1 MRSAICSTFAP
12 PAEWGLS
19 RHTHPAVVQAIFAL
33 SNDERGPEAI
43 WEMPTVNEW
52 QKVADLVAEYVDDGD
67 FVLDSGR
74 LALQHIAAVSQTDDG
89 KKLSAVGLKRV
100 AAIKALRLPHGSQRH
115 LCTLHQNPPL
125 RGAKRYALVI

>member
-1 MRSAICSTFAP
+1 MRSAICSKFAP
-12 PAEWGLS
+12 PAEWGLR

-74 LALQHIAAVSQTDDG
+74 FAWDSFASFR
-89 KKLSAVGLKRV
+89 SA
-100 AAIKALRLPHGSQRH
+100 PTRH
-115 LCTLHQNPPL
+115 EH
-125 RGAKRYALVI
+125 